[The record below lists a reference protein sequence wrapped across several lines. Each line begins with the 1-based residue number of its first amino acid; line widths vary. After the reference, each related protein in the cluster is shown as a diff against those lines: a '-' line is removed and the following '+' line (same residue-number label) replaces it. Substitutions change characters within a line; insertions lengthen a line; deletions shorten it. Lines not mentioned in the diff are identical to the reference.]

1 MTILNLLIGRMNKL
15 WSDPESGNLE
25 DIATFFLVGLLSL
38 VTLIAI
44 F

>member
-1 MTILNLLIGRMNKL
+1 MTTLNLLLTRVNRL
-15 WSDPESGNLE
+15 WADPESGNLE
-25 DIATFFLVGLLSL
+25 DIATLFLVGLLSV